1 MPNLNI
7 TIFPLLFSF
16 LVTLIAT
23 PLSLVVL
30 KKLNIVDDPKKH
42 NHPAIIHKKPIPRG
56 GGIPLFIGVI
66 IASLIFLPMTKI
78 IIAIIIVVNVLSKRV
93 FTRVDLSK
101 NKVYTLAPI
110 SKQIVNSLN
119 DKLVVKAYFSD
130 NLPYPYN
137 NLRRQIYG

>member
-1 MPNLNI
+1 MNKKDI
-7 TIFPLLFSF
+7 KKDI
-16 LVTLIAT
+16 LIKVA
-23 PLSLVVL
+23 
-30 KKLNIVDDPKKH
+30 
-42 NHPAIIHKKPIPRG
+42 
-56 GGIPLFIGVI
+56 
-66 IASLIFLPMTKI
+66 I

-93 FTRVDLSK
+93 FTRIDLSK

-137 NLRRQIYG
+137 NLRRQIQDILNDYRSYSSGDLNYEFLNPPEKKKMATLKRKHQNTEFNRFRFR